1 MHKDEETGGIN
12 DVNEPLVERHDDRRR
27 AVNAALRLSL
37 IANIL
42 LFLAKGYIYILSRSE
57 AVLASFADSTVD
69 VASQLVVFLC
79 DWRMRRV
86 DSRYPIGKTKLQTIG
101 AIITACIM
109 TLAAV
114 EVIKSSI
121 GTLVEGFTSDDP
133 PVPDMDLLMYCIL
146 GSVIF
151 VKTVL
156 FFVCNA
162 LRHVSDSAM
171 VLAEDH
177 RNDIL
182 SNSMAIGAAV
192 ISIHVKPKTFWW
204 ADPAGGVLIS
214 IYIIWSWLQLAKV
227 QIDKIIGLGAPP
239 EFVEKLEEIANSH
252 DEELELD
259 VVRAYHFGMKYFVEL
274 DVVVPGDMTVT
285 DSHDV
290 AIDLQKKIELLSDV
304 ERAFV
309 HVDYQKRDG
318 PEHKVDWSRG
328 SNDFSSF
335 SRVLG

>member
-1 MHKDEETGGIN
+1 MAKDEETGAIN
-12 DVNEPLVERHDDRRR
+12 DANAPLIDTHDDRRA
-27 AVNAALRLSL
+27 AVNIALRLSL
-37 IANIL
+37 VANLL
-42 LFLAKGYIYILSRSE
+42 LFISKGYIYILSRSE
-57 AVLASFADSTVD
+57 SVLASFADSAVD
-69 VASQLVVFLC
+69 VGSQLVVFLC
-79 DWRMRRV
+79 DWRMRKV
-86 DSRYPIGKTKLQTIG
+86 DSRFPIGKTKLQTIG

-114 EVIKSSI
+114 EVIKSSV
-121 GTLVEGFTSDDP
+121 GKLVEGFGSDDP
-133 PVPDMDLLMYCIL
+133 PIPDMDLLMYVVL
-146 GSVIF
+146 GVVIV

-156 FFVCNA
+156 FFVCNS
-162 LRHVSDSAM
+162 LKEVSESAM

-182 SNSMAIGAAV
+182 SNSVAIAAAV
-192 ISIHVKPKTFWW
+192 ISIHVKPKSFWW
-204 ADPAGGVLIS
+204 VDPAGGILIS
-214 IYIIWSWLQLAKV
+214 LYIIWSWLQLAKV

-239 EFVEKLEEIANSH
+239 DFVEKLKGIANSH

-274 DVVVPGDMTVT
+274 DVVVPGNMTVT

-290 AIDLQKKIELLSDV
+290 AVGLQMKIELLPNV

-309 HVDYQKRDG
+309 HVDYQKRED

-328 SNDFSSF
+328 SADFPS
-335 SRVLG
+335 LAELK